1 MQNSEI
7 ATEHMTWP
15 VPLDKTIKPA
25 ARLVAA
31 LALYGLLRQ
40 AGFYNF
46 TARESEGL
54 NVLIQLVGDIYA
66 VLLAFAI
73 FVIWGQFTEV
83 ENCVIRECDSLGDLL
98 RFSAYLNA
106 DDRATIRR
114 AMAAYAH
121 QVVQYEWQSLGDG
134 QRDDQADQLFDRFSN
149 TVVEAAPRNEA
160 EQAIHARLLDMAQKT
175 REYHD
180 ERVAKSLTRIP
191 PTLANLVNTIASV
204 LLLLIFVYPFHHWLA
219 GAACFNIVAVVL
231 FLADFV
237 MMDTD
242 NPLQGVWN
250 VSPQPFSDLKL

>member
-1 MQNSEI
+1 
-7 ATEHMTWP
+7 MTWTIP
-15 VPLDKTIKPA
+15 SEHIIKPLS
-25 ARLVAA
+25 RLVAA
-31 LALYGLLRQ
+31 LAVYAILRQ

-46 TARESEGL
+46 TAREAEGL

-83 ENCVIRECDSLGDLL
+83 ENCVIREGDSLAHIL
-98 RFSAYLNA
+98 RLGAYLNA

-114 AMAAYAH
+114 SMAAYTH

-134 QRDDQADQLFDRFSN
+134 ARDEQADEFFSRFLN
-149 TVVEAAPRNEA
+149 TVVEVTPRSEA
-160 EQAIHARLLDMAQKT
+160 EKLIHTRLLDLAERI

-180 ERVAKSLTRIP
+180 ERVAKTLTRVP
-191 PTLANLVNTIASV
+191 PTLAALVNTIAGV

-219 GAACFNIVAVVL
+219 GVSCLIIVAIVL
-231 FLADFV
+231 FLANFV

-242 NPLQGVWN
+242 NPLKGAWN
-250 VSPQPFSDLKL
+250 VSSKPFSDLRL